1 LAGGTPHE
9 EIAAQPW
16 ARVSLSFYAKLA
28 AVLVSSGAND
38 DVEIL
43 NLSTHQVEQRFLL
56 QVSAFQAI
64 NPLYPISRDGK
75 AIVEIVTTQ
84 DGTAL
89 QYRPIDGSA
98 PHLLI
103 DPMPDSLKSFAW
115 SPSGK
120 LAVLH
125 LRQSSDV
132 VLMTDLI
139 GKAPVGAPSFVTANE
154 GDGTR

>member
-1 LAGGTPHE
+1 
-9 EIAAQPW
+9 
-16 ARVSLSFYAKLA
+16 
-28 AVLVSSGAND
+28 VSSGAND

-43 NLSTHQVEQRFLL
+43 NLSTHQIEHRLL
-56 QVSAFQAI
+56 PAVSAFQ
-64 NPLYPISRDGK
+64 PDPSYPISRDEK

-84 DGTAL
+84 DGNAL
-89 QYRPIDGSA
+89 QYRPIDGSP

-103 DPMPDSLKSFAW
+103 DPIPDSLTSFAW

-125 LRQSSDV
+125 LRRSSDV
-132 VLMTDLI
+132 VLMTDLT